1 MISSMRM
8 ATRLVTAGGDR
19 TGPSTHA
26 VVLLGR
32 PQQAA
37 ESASDACLSLASVTT
52 VLAQLDVDVHV
63 VRWLADRP
71 VTALE
76 LLVSAPG
83 HTSEATTVLRTALA
97 KVAVGCGVDVAVE
110 PVHPRRGAK
119 RLVVFDVDSTLLR
132 GEVID
137 MLAARAGRER
147 EVGAI
152 TEAAMRGEIDF
163 TESLRHRVAALAG
176 LPATMLDEIIA
187 QVELTPGARAT
198 VRTLRRLGFRCGA
211 VSGGFSQ
218 VVQPV
223 ATELCL
229 HFFAANELEIRDGRL
244 TGRVLGQVIDRR
256 AKAAVLRRLA
266 SSYGI
271 PLTQCVAVGDGAN
284 DIDMLTTAGLGVAF
298 NAKPT
303 LREIADTVLSQPFM
317 EAVLFVLGISSREI
331 VEHHDEADKS
341 ELPMAVAS

>member
-137 MLAARAGRER
+137 MLRQGR
-147 EVGAI
+147 
-152 TEAAMRGEIDF
+152 
-163 TESLRHRVAALAG
+163 
-176 LPATMLDEIIA
+176 
-187 QVELTPGARAT
+187 PGAR
-198 VRTLRRLGFRCGA
+198 
-211 VSGGFSQ
+211 GG
-218 VVQPV
+218 
-223 ATELCL
+223 
-229 HFFAANELEIRDGRL
+229 RDYRG
-244 TGRVLGQVIDRR
+244 
-256 AKAAVLRRLA
+256 
-266 SSYGI
+266 
-271 PLTQCVAVGDGAN
+271 GDA
-284 DIDMLTTAGLGVAF
+284 
-298 NAKPT
+298 
-303 LREIADTVLSQPFM
+303 R
-317 EAVLFVLGISSREI
+317 
-331 VEHHDEADKS
+331 
-341 ELPMAVAS
+341 